1 MTNFSLQISEDV
13 FAYSRL
19 SSLRDPSPPLSGMSN
34 GRPPDVKLQ
43 VLVPNRL
50 LRSSNG
56 MICDDSGDKQAERRA
71 SIKSS
76 FRDMLTG
83 NKSHALRVSAM
94 PKLDVELHDEDV
106 HILFVDGTHVI
117 NFSDRIH
124 DKMQAP
130 SRKARK
136 AMRDRS
142 SDDTGL
148 LNHPKVTSEAGM
160 FDVLSS
166 LEHDIESQEM
176 HTIQTTLPGHGNHLN
191 NNSQNGIGNGAI
203 QPRESIQGGSLG
215 APKEVRNVGMLV
227 LHGSGSNS
235 NVNKVV
241 EDVSMGQL
249 ELHLIDEMTL
259 EFKCRHLKLVTGV
272 VGGKGVD
279 PKGSYSQKKQEPRPS
294 SKIVLGEWLGNM
306 ERELEGPKA
315 R

>member
-50 LRSSNG
+50 ERLAGPMS
-56 MICDDSGDKQAERRA
+56 MEDQQTEAGDKQAERRA

-76 FRDMLTG
+76 FRDML
-83 NKSHALRVSAM
+83 
-94 PKLDVELHDEDV
+94 
-106 HILFVDGTHVI
+106 
-117 NFSDRIH
+117 
-124 DKMQAP
+124 
-130 SRKARK
+130 
-136 AMRDRS
+136 
-142 SDDTGL
+142 TGL